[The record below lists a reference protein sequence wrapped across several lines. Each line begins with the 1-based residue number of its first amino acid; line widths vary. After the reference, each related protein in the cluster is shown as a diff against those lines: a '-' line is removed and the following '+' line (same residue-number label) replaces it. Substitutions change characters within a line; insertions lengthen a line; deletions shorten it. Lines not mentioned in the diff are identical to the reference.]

1 VRISYNGPGVRVG
14 DDRAQIVRGV
24 AKFHFY
30 IGKKNYSIEVL
41 IINNWAHDII
51 LGVGWLKEK
60 GGVLDY
66 DIKNVYCQPGEC
78 NIS

>member
-60 GGVLDY
+60 GGVLD

>member
-1 VRISYNGPGVRVG
+1 VG
-14 DDRAQIVRGV
+14 NDRAQIVRGV

-30 IGKKNYSIEVL
+30 IGKKNYSVEVL

-60 GGVLDY
+60 GGVLD